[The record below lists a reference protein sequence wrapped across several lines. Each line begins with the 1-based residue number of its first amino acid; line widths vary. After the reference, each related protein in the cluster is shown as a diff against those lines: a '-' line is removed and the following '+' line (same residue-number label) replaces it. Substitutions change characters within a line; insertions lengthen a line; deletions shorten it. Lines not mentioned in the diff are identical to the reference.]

1 MGYKYDYDRLK
12 PQNADWEND
21 WHYKKK
27 IEVRKN
33 HNLIVDW

>member
-1 MGYKYDYDRLK
+1 MGFKYDYDRLK

-21 WHYKKK
+21 WHYKKIWSK
-27 IEVRKN
+27 EN

>member
-1 MGYKYDYDRLK
+1 MGFKYDYDRLK

-27 IEVRKN
+27 LKYGKTTI
-33 HNLIVDW
+33 W